1 MNEKGIKWNEWNKK
15 AEDHVGMQA
24 LSDTILLRVKW
35 RMLLITWYK
44 KIYLV
49 CVCIYV
55 LIPLEWEEIYLDI
68 WFNIIYSNFIIHFML
83 VKYDDLYVNIY
94 FNIIKIGNNIL
105 IVICFDWF
113 DRF

>member
-44 KIYLV
+44 GEDLSCV
-49 CVCIYV
+49 CVY
-55 LIPLEWEEIYLDI
+55 
-68 WFNIIYSNFIIHFML
+68 
-83 VKYDDLYVNIY
+83 
-94 FNIIKIGNNIL
+94 
-105 IVICFDWF
+105 ICFNSLRMRGNIF
-113 DRF
+113 GYMI